1 MQETKPQAARRTA
14 TSTIGT
20 LVVASTALAASA
32 FAGPA
37 QSAASEAQRAAQV
50 IEKALQKHGADVHRC
65 FEKALADRLDT
76 SGRLEIEVEV
86 GPAGRVTAAKV
97 LPHQPSAPA
106 VLSACVQKAAAAWT
120 VEGIESGAKVVLPF
134 TFQQQASQFVVK
146 AEDVPERVLGAGS
159 PGKAK
164 PGPKR
169 DAPFT
174 VKVLVD
180 EINVRVSDIS
190 LTQLNIGPASR
201 VAMHR
206 HPRSG
211 KVLYLLKGHARLLGP
226 VGVAPIKLDEGMAAF
241 VPAGY
246 PHVIE
251 NMGRQSTAVFLQA
264 FVPPGPE
271 RVYRDSTDARGRQD
285 FEVIRDSTTAQ
296 LPPEGNGRVVA
307 VTASEV
313 AAVPAFSGK
322 GTVRPLLDPKATG
335 SRAVTVNLLEFPV
348 TSEIPRHD
356 HGRSTEILYVV
367 AGEGKLT
374 VGSEVYPFASDTVL
388 YLPAGQ
394 PHAIKFSP
402 EKTEKTD
409 KADKAPEKVVAVQFL
424 TAARAA
430 GTAPSPGVP
439 GKSTAKARPTQ
450 AGSAP

>member
-1 MQETKPQAARRTA
+1 MQAMRSPAARGTA
-14 TSTIGT
+14 APTVGCM
-20 LVVASTALAASA
+20 VVASMTLAASA

-37 QSAASEAQRAAQV
+37 QPPTGEGQRAAQI
-50 IEKALQKHGADVHRC
+50 IERALQKHGPDVHRC
-65 FEKALADRLDT
+65 FEKSLADRLD
-76 SGRLEIEVEV
+76 SAGRVEIEVEV
-86 GPAGRVTAAKV
+86 GPAGRVSAAKV
-97 LPHQPSAPA
+97 LPHGQSAPA
-106 VLSACVQKAAAAWT
+106 GLSACVQKAATGWT
-120 VEGIESGAKVVLPF
+120 VEGIEPGAKVVLPF
-134 TFQQQASQFVVK
+134 SFQQQASQFVVK
-146 AEDVPERVLGAGS
+146 AEDAPERVLGAGS

-174 VKVLVD
+174 VKVLAD
-180 EINVRVSDIS
+180 AINVRVSDIS

-226 VGVAPIKLDEGMAAF
+226 AGVAPIKLDVGMAAF

-296 LPPEGNGRVVA
+296 LPPEGNGHVVA

-313 AAVPAFSGK
+313 AAVPAFAGK
-322 GTVRPLLDPKATG
+322 GTCKPLLDPKATG
-335 SRAVTVNLLEFPV
+335 SEAVTVNLLEFPINAEV
-348 TSEIPRHD
+348 PRHD

-374 VGSEVYPFASDTVL
+374 VGSEDYPFVSDTVL
-388 YLPAGQ
+388 VLPAGQ
-394 PHAIKFSP
+394 PHAIKF
-402 EKTEKTD
+402 TAEKTD
-409 KADKAPEKVVAVQFL
+409 KTEKPPEKVVAVQFL
-424 TAARAA
+424 TSARAT
-430 GTAPSPGVP
+430 GTAPSPVAP
-439 GKSTAKARPTQ
+439 GKSAAKARPTQ
-450 AGSAP
+450 AGTAP

>member
-1 MQETKPQAARRTA
+1 MQDTTPQAARRTGF
-14 TSTIGT
+14 STIGA
-20 LVVASTALAASA
+20 LLVASTALAASA
-32 FAGPA
+32 FAGSA
-37 QSAASEAQRAAQV
+37 QSPASEAQRAAQV

-76 SGRLEIEVEV
+76 SGKLEIEVEV

-97 LPHQPSAPA
+97 LPHQPSVPA
-106 VLSACVQKAAAAWT
+106 GLSACVQKAATTWT
-120 VEGIESGAKVVLPF
+120 VEGIESGARVVLPF
-134 TFQQQASQFVVK
+134 TFQQQTSQFVVK
-146 AEDVPERVLGAGS
+146 AEDAPERVLGAGS

-174 VKVLVD
+174 VKVLAD

-226 VGVAPIKLDEGMAAF
+226 VGVAPIRLDEGMAAF

-285 FEVIRDSTTAQ
+285 FEVIRDSTTAA
-296 LPPEGNGRVVA
+296 LPPEGNGHVVA
-307 VTASEV
+307 VAASE
-313 AAVPAFSGK
+313 ATAVPVLAGK
-322 GTVRPLLDPKATG
+322 GTAKVLLDAKTTG
-335 SRAVTVNLLEFPV
+335 REAVTVSLLEFPV
-348 TSEIPRHD
+348 NAEVPRHD

-367 AGEGKLT
+367 TGEGKLT
-374 VGSEVYPFASDTVL
+374 VGSEVYPFSSDSVL
-388 YLPAGQ
+388 VLPAGQ
-394 PHAIKFSP
+394 PHAIKFSI
-402 EKTEKTD
+402 EKTD
-409 KADKAPEKVVAVQFL
+409 KTEKPPEKVVAIQFL
-424 TAARAA
+424 TPARAP
-430 GTAPSPGVP
+430 GTEASSGAP
-439 GKSTAKARPTQ
+439 GKSAVKARPAQ
-450 AGSAP
+450 PGP